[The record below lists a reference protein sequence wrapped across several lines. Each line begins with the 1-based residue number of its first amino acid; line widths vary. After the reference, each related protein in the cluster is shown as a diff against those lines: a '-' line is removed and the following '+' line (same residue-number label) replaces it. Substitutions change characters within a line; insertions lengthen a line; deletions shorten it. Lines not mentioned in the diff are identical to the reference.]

1 MACLSQLARGDGV
14 GGRLS
19 PDFVLKVQA
28 QVDVV
33 EVARGEGAAKAAE
46 DLPAIGRI
54 EERHGRGTSKCVS
67 LCVCVGFAAWWE

>member
-1 MACLSQLARGDGV
+1 MHGPCCTLRDGA